1 MAFQRFQVEK
11 SAIKGPKSI
20 TCHIESSITII
31 YYFPASIRSI
41 LKVFVVTKQDIKNHI
56 FASQRVN
63 IHIKISHTKGI

>member
-31 YYFPASIRSI
+31 YII
-41 LKVFVVTKQDIKNHI
+41 
-56 FASQRVN
+56 SQ
-63 IHIKISHTKGI
+63 HPLGQF